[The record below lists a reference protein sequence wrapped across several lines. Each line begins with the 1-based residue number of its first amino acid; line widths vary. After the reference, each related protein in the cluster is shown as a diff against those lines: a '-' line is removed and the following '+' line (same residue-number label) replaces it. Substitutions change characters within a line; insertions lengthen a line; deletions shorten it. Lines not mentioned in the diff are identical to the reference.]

1 MHLLLLRWLSVCQML
16 FMTVLLVLFST
27 SLPLSGFLW
36 VTQDDTS
43 VSQVGRIFFKESGKT
58 NLFFST
64 IFHKLPVLVFLFQCF
79 PFTVV
84 LQISSHPASWSH
96 LFNVDLKSGVVPTRC
111 PFSQKICL
119 FSTRTFSA
127 RLDFYGFQLR
137 GSSCYFLVPDGP
149 RFQSENVRSTDCMSS
164 IGHSVARLKTKT
176 AIFEALQWVKWL
188 HKNQN
193 RGAESDKK
201 P

>member
-1 MHLLLLRWLSVCQML
+1 ML
-16 FMTVLLVLFST
+16 FMYCWFCFQPVCH
-27 SLPLSGFLW
+27 
-36 VTQDDTS
+36 
-43 VSQVGRIFFKESGKT
+43 SQVFCGWLKTTHLCHRLGGFSLRNQGKNKPFF
-58 NLFFST
+58 FHYFSQT
-64 IFHKLPVLVFLFQCF
+64 TCACLSILVFFR
-79 PFTVV
+79 FTVV

-176 AIFEALQWVKWL
+176 AIFEALQGLKWL

-193 RGAESDKK
+193 RGVESDKK

>member
-1 MHLLLLRWLSVCQML
+1 MPNVIY
-16 FMTVLLVLFST
+16 VLLVLFST

-43 VSQVGRIFFKESGKT
+43 VSQVGRIFFREIRGKT
-58 NLFFST
+58 NLFFFST

-127 RLDFYGFQLR
+127 RLDFYDFQLR

-176 AIFEALQWVKWL
+176 AIFEALQGLKWL

-193 RGAESDKK
+193 RGVESDKK

>member
-1 MHLLLLRWLSVCQML
+1 ML
-16 FMTVLLVLFST
+16 FMYCWFCFQPVCH
-27 SLPLSGFLW
+27 
-36 VTQDDTS
+36 
-43 VSQVGRIFFKESGKT
+43 SQVFCGWLKTTHLCHRLGGFSLGNQGKNKPFF
-58 NLFFST
+58 FFT

-127 RLDFYGFQLR
+127 RLDFYDFQLR

-176 AIFEALQWVKWL
+176 AIFEALQGLKWL

-193 RGAESDKK
+193 RGVESDKK

>member
-1 MHLLLLRWLSVCQML
+1 MKTVDLVIILYPVFYAFVAFEMTFCVPNVIYDCTAGFVFNQSATLRFSVGD
-16 FMTVLLVLFST
+16 SR
-27 SLPLSGFLW
+27 
-36 VTQDDTS
+36 
-43 VSQVGRIFFKESGKT
+43 QVGRIFFKESGKT
-58 NLFFST
+58 NLFFFT

-176 AIFEALQWVKWL
+176 AIFEALQ
-188 HKNQN
+188 
-193 RGAESDKK
+193 
-201 P
+201 

>member
-1 MHLLLLRWLSVCQML
+1 MCQML

-58 NLFFST
+58 NLFFFT

-96 LFNVDLKSGVVPTRC
+96 LFIVDLKSGVLPTRC

-127 RLDFYGFQLR
+127 RLLR
-137 GSSCYFLVPDGP
+137 F
-149 RFQSENVRSTDCMSS
+149 S
-164 IGHSVARLKTKT
+164 IT
-176 AIFEALQWVKWL
+176 W
-188 HKNQN
+188 
-193 RGAESDKK
+193 
-201 P
+201 